1 MKDSTAV
8 TLRPS
13 EVGDL
18 EPTWDMFS
26 TPSEET
32 LEFLPIPFNR
42 ERVEGWFKNID
53 NEQPLPILGF
63 VDEKR

>member
-1 MKDSTAV
+1 
-8 TLRPS
+8 
-13 EVGDL
+13 
-18 EPTWDMFS
+18 MFS
-26 TPSEET
+26 TLSEET

-53 NEQPLPILGF
+53 YEQPLPILGF